1 VRGIF
6 LKRMCLFLVCLEM
19 VIPIHPLRE
28 VWDEQLNLLDRT
40 VWKLG
45 VVVSWRG
52 GSKKGNFYNS
62 LMFPTKRGG
71 LKNSFVQERGQK
83 AMRCSKLKAIHMGN
97 SKLPVF
103 FGFQQD
109 IAIRLWESHGSPKRW
124 KLPVSLQVE
133 KSHTAAMR
141 PAPLPGG
148 SEAMSQFLRVR
159 DRTISTGHP

>member
-1 VRGIF
+1 
-6 LKRMCLFLVCLEM
+6 MHPVC
-19 VIPIHPLRE
+19 E

-62 LMFPTKRGG
+62 LMFPTKMGG
-71 LKNSFVQERGQK
+71 GLKLKNSFVQERGQK

-103 FGFQQD
+103 FGFQQH
-109 IAIRLWESHGSPKRW
+109 IAIRL
-124 KLPVSLQVE
+124 
-133 KSHTAAMR
+133 
-141 PAPLPGG
+141 
-148 SEAMSQFLRVR
+148 
-159 DRTISTGHP
+159 